1 MRQRLAKAVRN
12 RVVHLDDRVEQRLA
26 RLEQIASNEGIA
38 LGRRKAPQIAGVV
51 AAAELPGV
59 AHEPGIEIVEPGLG
73 TEQIADQPPAID
85 VGLDDTGVWCPR
97 IILEPE
103 QAGAGIAGR
112 HFEQQVDR
120 FPQFVRQSG
129 GDRLEQVVRGLCHNG
144 IDDAF
149 ERAQGR

>member
-1 MRQRLAKAVRN
+1 LRQRLAKAVRN

-103 QAGAGIAGR
+103 Q
-112 HFEQQVDR
+112 
-120 FPQFVRQSG
+120 FVRQSG